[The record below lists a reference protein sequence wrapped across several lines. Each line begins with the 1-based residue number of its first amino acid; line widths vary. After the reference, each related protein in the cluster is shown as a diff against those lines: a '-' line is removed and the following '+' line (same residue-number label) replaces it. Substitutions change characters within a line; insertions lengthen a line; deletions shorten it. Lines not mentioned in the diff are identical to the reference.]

1 MFEHEGSGEWG
12 GGRGASISICTRILY
27 TIEGDES
34 DSCSKN
40 TPLFITRLV
49 MLIIEEGLMLHVV
62 CNPVLTCSKQRVKRF
77 IMCYCT
83 WIERKNISI
92 GITIMLRHFFFYIA
106 KCKKE
111 IHIAKYN
118 RRVDVSCN
126 VTAMEN
132 EGENCLAT

>member
-1 MFEHEGSGEWG
+1 MWEGGG
-12 GGRGASISICTRILY
+12 GGRAFQYVRGYY
-27 TIEGDES
+27 TPLKGT
-34 DSCSKN
+34 N
-40 TPLFITRLV
+40 LTVAARRPLFITRLV
-49 MLIIEEGLMLHVV
+49 MFIIEEGLMLHVV

-92 GITIMLRHFFFYIA
+92 GITIMLRQFFFDIA

-132 EGENCLAT
+132 ERENCLAT